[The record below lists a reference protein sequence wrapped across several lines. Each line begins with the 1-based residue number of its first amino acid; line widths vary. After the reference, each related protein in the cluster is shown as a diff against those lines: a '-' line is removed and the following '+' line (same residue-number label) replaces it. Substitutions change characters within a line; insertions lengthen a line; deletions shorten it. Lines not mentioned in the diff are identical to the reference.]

1 MVSVIERL
9 EDRINELRKELIQ
22 IAKATGLNSNET
34 LRYSRKLDDLITI
47 YQKSKN
53 KQYKKG

>member
-1 MVSVIERL
+1 MVSMIERL
-9 EDRINELRKELIQ
+9 EDRINELRTELIQ
-22 IAKATGLNSNET
+22 IAKETGLNSNKT

-53 KQYKKG
+53 KQYKKS

>member
-34 LRYSRKLDDLITI
+34 LRQSRKLDNLITI

-53 KQYKKG
+53 QQYKKS